1 MASGSAPVPTSRLN
15 FALVSLNRSS
25 ASIVHPPGM
34 SRTGGGFWPASASA
48 GPGHADSASASDAL
62 ATAPRTEE
70 TTRDGGDDA
79 ASESTRRLPST
90 TSTSPTRRRD
100 DDDDDARAAVTRARD
115 VAEGFEPTRGRAETR
130 GSVASIAQ

>member
-1 MASGSAPVPTSRLN
+1 
-15 FALVSLNRSS
+15 
-25 ASIVHPPGM
+25 M
-34 SRTGGGFWPASASA
+34 SRTGGGFCPASASA

-70 TTRDGGDDA
+70 TTRDGDDA

-100 DDDDDARAAVTRARD
+100 DDDDDARAAVARARD